1 MNSRS
6 KQNFKFFVQVILIVA
21 GMVFAV
27 SQIANFE
34 NTSSAAEAVADRV
47 EQADQLAD
55 EAW

>member
-21 GMVFAV
+21 GMAFAV

-34 NTSSAAEAVADRV
+34 NTASAAKAVADRA